1 MASIVEVH
9 DLIKEYTGTTRA
21 LDNLSLNIQKGE
33 WACITGPSGSGKTT
47 LLNIMGCLD
56 APTSGVVRING
67 TDVMELSQTERTTFR
82 RENIGLIFQQFHMVP
97 YLTALE
103 NVMLAQYF
111 FGEPD
116 EDRARAML
124 ERVGMGH
131 RVDHHPNQLSGGEQQ
146 RVCVARAMVN
156 DPALLLADEPT
167 GNLDQVNGSNVLQL
181 IQSLH
186 EEGHSIV
193 MVTHNLEIAKKCDRI
208 INIIDGKINI
218 DKSMVEIPTEVKQ
231 HTMTRKEKRMTG
243 RRETK

>member
-1 MASIVEVH
+1 MAVIIDVQNLV
-9 DLIKEYTGTTRA
+9 KEYSGTTRA
-21 LDNLSLNIQKGE
+21 IDNISLSIRKGE
-33 WACITGPSGSGKTT
+33 WTCITGPSGSGKTT
-47 LLNIMGCLD
+47 LLNILGCLD
-56 APTSGVVRING
+56 APTSGTVTING
-67 TDVMELSQTERTTFR
+67 IDVMEMSQAERTTFR
-82 RENIGLIFQQFHMVP
+82 RENIGLVFQQFHMVP

-111 FGEPD
+111 FGAPD
-116 EDRARAML
+116 EDRARDML

-131 RVDHHPNQLSGGEQQ
+131 RVAHYPKQLSGGEQQ

-167 GNLDQVNGSNVLQL
+167 GNLDQVNGNNVLQL

-208 INIIDGKINI
+208 INIIDGKVSS
-218 DKSMVEIPTEVKQ
+218 DDSRKQVSVEQQVRKKKQ
-231 HTMTRKEKRMTG
+231 
-243 RRETK
+243 